1 VNVIVHMK
9 FTTIES
15 KTSPQELKAIFD
27 RKVPKKF
34 WEIDNDQIYGYMND
48 NRFILGVKLHSR
60 SVKQLFNDELS
71 GYVEDDGTVRYR
83 FQRTFLSVAAT
94 CIVPLLIV
102 AICLVFGCL
111 ILQTYGMLIGL
122 PAALL
127 LFSCNFVRL
136 SRNRRDLEN
145 FLINL
150 IKNEKI

>member
-1 VNVIVHMK
+1 MK

-27 RKVPKKF
+27 RKVPRKF

-71 GYVEDDGTVRYR
+71 GYVEDDGTVHYR

-94 CIVPLLIV
+94 RIVPLLIV

-150 IKNEKI
+150 IKKEKI